1 MKALKRMAAIVMIVA
16 ICASCAACS
25 GNSGS
30 GNSGSGNSGNQGGQT
45 AKEKYGS
52 TTMKLFIPGE
62 YMSDD
67 LVPDFEKEFGV
78 KVIIEYFDS
87 NEMMYTKLA
96 AGDSYDVLVPSDYM
110 IERLLKEN
118 QLQKLDKSLIP
129 NMANLAE
136 EVKGLDYDKSNE
148 YSVPYFWGTVGI
160 VYNQNKVSEDDLKAK
175 GWDIMKD
182 TRYKGRI
189 YMYDSERDSFMIAF
203 KQLGY
208 SCNTDN
214 EDEINAAY
222 EWLVDLN
229 KTMDPIYVTDE
240 VLDYMIGGSKDLA
253 IVYSGDA
260 VTILDENEDMSYF
273 TPDSGTNIWCDA
285 MVIPANA
292 ENPKLAHE
300 FINYV
305 LRDEVCTDNTLAVGY
320 ASPNANVLAEMTG
333 EDGDYA
339 ENVAYLPRT
348 YEKDEIF
355 HDNEKLRKKLSE
367 LWIKVKAAN

>member
-1 MKALKRMAAIVMIVA
+1 MKVFRKIAAIVMIVA
-16 ICASCAACS
+16 ICASCAAC
-25 GNSGS
+25 GKKAGS
-30 GNSGSGNSGNQGGQT
+30 DGQS

-52 TTMKLFIPGE
+52 TMMKLFIPGE
-62 YMSDD
+62 YMSDN

-78 KVIIEYFDS
+78 TVIIEYFDS

-110 IERLLKEN
+110 IERLLKEE
-118 QLQKLDKSLIP
+118 QLQKIDKSLVP
-129 NMANLAE
+129 NMANLAK
-136 EVKGLDYDKSNE
+136 EVTGLDFDRNNE

-160 VYNQNKVSEDDLKAK
+160 VYNHNNVSEDDLKAK

-182 TRYKGRI
+182 TRYAGRI
-189 YMYDSERDSFMIAF
+189 YMYDSERDSFMMAF

-208 SCNTDN
+208 SCNTNN

-222 EWLVDLN
+222 DWLVDLN
-229 KTMDPIYVTDE
+229 KTMNPVYVTDE
-240 VLDYMIGGSKDLA
+240 VIDYMIGGSKDMA

-273 TPDSGTNIWCDA
+273 TPDCGTNVWCDA

-305 LRDEVCTDNTLAVGY
+305 LRDDVCTDNTLAVGY
-320 ASPNANVLAEMTG
+320 ASPNAKVLANMTA
-333 EDGDYA
+333 EDGDY
-339 ENVAYLPRT
+339 EGNVAYLPRT

-355 HDNEKLRKKLSE
+355 HDNEKLRKRLSE